1 LLSLH
6 HKKFEKIIFIIIALI
21 LLVLT
26 PAKADRLN
34 SFSLGISNSVI
45 ITQTQALQDGVV
57 FTVRI
62 QGDSPGKI
70 VAEIVDIY
78 VDSSNSKMALPLGQ
92 TPYTPQGFV
101 TIEQNE
107 IDYVPS
113 DEFQNIEIKLK
124 FENID
129 DLDRSLI
136 GGLKVAAYTDEELSR
151 SDSIEGISVQVNA
164 LGTFSY
170 LPAGV
175 VGIESD
181 LILLESK
188 FEYARDEFILY
199 KLIPDLSFLL
209 NSNKILQNY
218 QVKNEGNIALSATS
232 NINIYKLRLNPFNRE
247 ARELV
252 FDYQSEPKVL
262 LPSQSDTNSV
272 PLAYV
277 DDSTEIRYPAL
288 DPIGIYRVETLVEGK
303 VVSDL
308 LSATNTD
315 KVLII
320 FPWKIF
326 VYVIIFLLF
335 RAYVKTR
342 RSRKLTHLSE
352 HQFLESVE
360 MDKTLDLLLNKSLES
375 KNLNPKVKKPGK
387 KVAAK
392 KSIAAKK
399 KSVSVKRKP
408 AKKQI
413 ATKKPVAKK
422 RITKK
427 APVEKR
433 VKARV

>member
-1 LLSLH
+1 
-6 HKKFEKIIFIIIALI
+6 
-21 LLVLT
+21 
-26 PAKADRLN
+26 
-34 SFSLGISNSVI
+34 
-45 ITQTQALQDGVV
+45 
-57 FTVRI
+57 
-62 QGDSPGKI
+62 
-70 VAEIVDIY
+70 
-78 VDSSNSKMALPLGQ
+78 
-92 TPYTPQGFV
+92 
-101 TIEQNE
+101 
-107 IDYVPS
+107 VPS
-113 DEFQNIEIKLK
+113 DEFQNIEIKLN

-151 SDSIEGISVQVNA
+151 SDSVEGIGVQVNA

-181 LILLESK
+181 LSLLESK
-188 FEYARDEFILY
+188 FDYARDEFILY

-232 NINIYKLRLNPFNRE
+232 NINIYKLGLNPFSRE

-252 FDYQSEPKVL
+252 FDYQSAPRVL

-288 DPIGIYRVETLVEGK
+288 DPIGIYRVETLVEGR
-303 VVSDL
+303 VVRDL
-308 LSATNTD
+308 LSTSNTD

-326 VYVIIFLLF
+326 VYVIIFLLL

-342 RSRKLTHLSE
+342 RSRKLMQLSE
-352 HQFLESVE
+352 DQFLESVE
-360 MDKTLDLLLNKSLES
+360 IDKTLDLLLNKSLES
-375 KNLNPKVKKPGK
+375 RNLNPKVKKPDK

-392 KSIAAKK
+392 KITATKK
-399 KSVSVKRKP
+399 KSVTTKRKP
-408 AKKQI
+408 VRQQI

-422 RITKK
+422 RIAKK
-427 APVEKR
+427 APVKKR

>member
-1 LLSLH
+1 
-6 HKKFEKIIFIIIALI
+6 
-21 LLVLT
+21 V
-26 PAKADRLN
+26 PAQAEQIN
-34 SFSLGISNSVI
+34 SYSLGISKPI
-45 ITQTQALQDGVV
+45 IINETEALRDGII
-57 FTVRI
+57 FKLRI

-78 VDSSNSKMALPLGQ
+78 VDSNNVKRSLPLGQ

-124 FENID
+124 FENIE

-136 GGLKVAAYTDEELSR
+136 GGLKVSAYTDEELSR
-151 SDSIEGISVQVNA
+151 ADSVEGISVQVNA

-170 LPAGV
+170 LPSDV

-181 LILLESK
+181 LSLIDSK

-199 KLIPDLSFLL
+199 KLLPDFSFLL

-232 NINIYKLRLNPFNRE
+232 NINIYKLRLNPFNRD

-252 FDYQSEPKVL
+252 FDYQSEPRVL
-262 LPSQSDTNSV
+262 LPSESDTNSV

-288 DPIGIYRVETLVEGK
+288 DPIGIYRVETLVEGR
-303 VVSDL
+303 VVRDL
-308 LSATNTD
+308 LSTTNTD

-326 VYVIIFLLF
+326 VYVIIFLLL

-342 RSRKLTHLSE
+342 RSRKLMRLSE
-352 HQFLESVE
+352 HQFLESVKI
-360 MDKTLDLLLNKSLES
+360 DKTLDLLLNESLDF
-375 KNLNPKVKKPGK
+375 KNLSPKVKKPAK

-392 KSIAAKK
+392 KSIATKK

-408 AKKQI
+408 GKKQI

-422 RITKK
+422 RIAKK
-427 APVEKR
+427 APVKKR
-433 VKARV
+433 AKARV

>member
-1 LLSLH
+1 M
-6 HKKFEKIIFIIIALI
+6 
-21 LLVLT
+21 
-26 PAKADRLN
+26 PAQAEQIN
-34 SFSLGISNSVI
+34 SYSLGISKPI
-45 ITQTQALQDGVV
+45 IINETEALRDGVI
-57 FTVRI
+57 FKLRI

-78 VDSSNSKMALPLGQ
+78 VDSNNVKRSLPLGQ
-92 TPYTPQGFV
+92 TPYTPKGFV

-113 DEFQNIEIKLK
+113 DEFQNIEIKLN
-124 FENID
+124 FENIK
-129 DLDRSLI
+129 DLDRSLM

-151 SDSIEGISVQVNA
+151 SDPIEGISVQVNA

-181 LILLESK
+181 LSLLKSK
-188 FEYARDEFILY
+188 FDYARDEFILY
-199 KLIPDLSFLL
+199 KLLPDLSFLL

-252 FDYQSEPKVL
+252 FDYQSEPRVL
-262 LPSQSDTNSV
+262 LPSESDINSV

-277 DDSTEIRYPAL
+277 DSSTEIRYPAL
-288 DPIGIYRVETLVEGK
+288 DPIGIYRVETLVEGR
-303 VVSDL
+303 VIRDL
-308 LSATNTD
+308 LSSTNTD

-326 VYVIIFLLF
+326 VYVIIFLLL
-335 RAYVKTR
+335 RASVKTR
-342 RSRKLTHLSE
+342 RSRKLMRLSE
-352 HQFLESVE
+352 DQFLESVK
-360 MDKTLDLLLNKSLES
+360 MDKTLDLLLNESLDF
-375 KNLNPKVKKPGK
+375 KNLSPKVKKPAK

-392 KSIAAKK
+392 KSIATKK
-399 KSVSVKRKP
+399 KSVTTKRKP
-408 AKKQI
+408 SKKQ
-413 ATKKPVAKK
+413 VAAKRSVTKK
-422 RITKK
+422 RIAKK
-427 APVEKR
+427 APVKKR

>member
-1 LLSLH
+1 MPVQAEQINTYS
-6 HKKFEKIIFIIIALI
+6 I
-21 LLVLT
+21 
-26 PAKADRLN
+26 
-34 SFSLGISNSVI
+34 GISRSVI
-45 ITQTQALQDGVV
+45 VTEAQALQDGVI

-78 VDSSNSKMALPLGQ
+78 VDSNNVKRSLPLGQ
-92 TPYTPQGFV
+92 TPYTPKGFV

-113 DEFQNIEIKLK
+113 EEFQNIEIKLK
-124 FENID
+124 FENIE

-136 GGLKVAAYTDEELSR
+136 GGLKVSAYTDEELSR
-151 SDSIEGISVQVNA
+151 SDPVEGIGVQVNA

-181 LILLESK
+181 LSLLELK
-188 FEYARDEFILY
+188 FEYARDEFLLY
-199 KLIPDLSFLL
+199 KLLPDLSFLL

-218 QVKNEGNIALSATS
+218 QIKNEGNIALSATS
-232 NINIYKLRLNPFNRE
+232 NINIYKLGLNPFSRE

-252 FDYQSEPKVL
+252 FDYQSDPRVL

-277 DDSTEIRYPAL
+277 DSSTEIRYPAL
-288 DPIGIYRVETLVEGK
+288 DPIGIYRVETLVEGR
-303 VVSDL
+303 VVRDL

-326 VYVIIFLLF
+326 VYVIIFLLL

-342 RSRKLTHLSE
+342 RSRKLMQLSE
-352 HQFLESVE
+352 DQFLESVK
-360 MDKTLDLLLNKSLES
+360 MDKTLDLFLNESLDF
-375 KNLNPKVKKPGK
+375 KNLSPKVKKPAK
-387 KVAAK
+387 KVATK
-392 KSIAAKK
+392 KSITTKK
-399 KSVSVKRKP
+399 KSVTTKRKP
-408 AKKQI
+408 VKKQI
-413 ATKKPVAKK
+413 VTKKPVAKK
-422 RITKK
+422 RIAKK
-427 APVEKR
+427 APVKKR

>member
-1 LLSLH
+1 MM
-6 HKKFEKIIFIIIALI
+6 
-21 LLVLT
+21 
-26 PAKADRLN
+26 PAQAEQIN
-34 SFSLGISNSVI
+34 SYVIGISSPVI
-45 ITQTQALQDGVV
+45 INEAEVLEDGVE
-57 FTVRI
+57 FKLRI

-78 VDSSNSKMALPLGQ
+78 VDSNNIKRSLPLGQ
-92 TPYTPQGFV
+92 TPYSPQGFV
-101 TIEQNE
+101 TIEKNE

-113 DEFQNIEIKLK
+113 DEFQNIEIKLN

-129 DLDRSLI
+129 DLDRSFI
-136 GGLKVAAYTDEELSR
+136 GGLKVSAYTDEELSR
-151 SDSIEGISVQVNA
+151 SDPVEGISVQVNA

-181 LILLESK
+181 LSLLKSK
-188 FEYARDEFILY
+188 FQYARDEFILY
-199 KLIPDLSFLL
+199 KLLPDLSFLL

-232 NINIYKLRLNPFNRE
+232 NINIYKLGLNPFSRE
-247 ARELV
+247 VRELV
-252 FDYQSEPKVL
+252 FDYQSEPRVL

-277 DDSTEIRYPAL
+277 DSSTEIRYPAL
-288 DPIGIYRVETLVEGK
+288 DPIGIYRVETLVEGR
-303 VVSDL
+303 VVRDL
-308 LSATNTD
+308 FSATNTD

-326 VYVIIFLLF
+326 VYVILFLLL

-342 RSRKLTHLSE
+342 RSKRLAELNINQSVKSREINQKFNFLSNDT
-352 HQFLESVE
+352 LEF
-360 MDKTLDLLLNKSLES
+360 K
-375 KNLNPKVKKPGK
+375 KVDTKIKKPKGK
-387 KVAAK
+387 TVIKKTVVTRK
-392 KSIAAKK
+392 KSALAQQ
-399 KSVSVKRKP
+399 KP

-413 ATKKPVAKK
+413 VAKRSVAKK
-422 RITKK
+422 LIAKK
-427 APVEKR
+427 VPVKKK

>member
-45 ITQTQALQDGVV
+45 ITETQALQDGVV
-57 FTVRI
+57 FKVRI

-70 VAEIVDIY
+70 LAEIVDIY
-78 VDSSNSKMALPLGQ
+78 VDSNNVKRSLPLGQ

-101 TIEQNE
+101 SIEQNE
-107 IDYVPS
+107 IEYVPS

-124 FENID
+124 FGNMK

-136 GGLKVAAYTDEELSR
+136 GGLKVAAYTDEELSS
-151 SDSIEGISVQVNA
+151 SDPVEGISVQVNA

-181 LILLESK
+181 LSLLESK

-232 NINIYKLRLNPFNRE
+232 NINIYKLGFNPFNRE
-247 ARELV
+247 ASELV
-252 FDYQSEPKVL
+252 FDYQTEPRVL
-262 LPSQSDTNSV
+262 LPSESDTNSV

-326 VYVIIFLLF
+326 VYVILFLLL

-342 RSRKLTHLSE
+342 RSRKLTHLRE
-352 HQFLESVE
+352 RQFLESVE
-360 MDKTLDLLLNKSLES
+360 IDNTLDLLQNKSLES
-375 KNLNPKVKKPGK
+375 KKLSPKVKKPGK

-392 KSIAAKK
+392 KPIATKK
-399 KSVSVKRKP
+399 KSVSAKRKP

-422 RITKK
+422 RIAKK
-427 APVEKR
+427 AVKKR
-433 VKARV
+433 VKAKS